1 MKGSTRNYL
10 NLGTKA
16 FAIRTAVQQVRLARR
31 EDDAL
36 RLLDAVLNLLTVATA
51 VAILIREFRE
61 HDDLSDAIEEVT

>member
-1 MKGSTRNYL
+1 MKSSMRNYL
-10 NLGTKA
+10 HLGSKT

-61 HDDLSDAIEEVT
+61 HDDLSDAVEEVT